1 MRKIIQLFSCMVCG
15 CLLLLAELS
24 AQNYLPFLTKNAEW
38 SRVVTVVGDYDPVY
52 ITSHYAPRG
61 DTIIQNKI
69 FTKLYANTGKAFRID
84 SAQYVGAYIN
94 ESNRVFFIDKGELS
108 PRLLYDFNLP
118 VGWVGE
124 SSPNC
129 NPNALRCVLFRLA
142 SIDTV
147 VYDDHVKRARFNFEI
162 GRKPSNGV
170 FMGRY
175 AYSWIE
181 GIGSTL
187 GFFPDI
193 SNTMFVPVTPQV
205 FLDLL
210 CFKQNDTLLYTHPR
224 LYKGNCFVDI
234 VDDVK
239 TIDASSAINIY
250 PNPTSDQLFIQHDL
264 NLNKNTLSVLIMD
277 VTGRVVLQKLL
288 DASPV
293 QLDVSTIS
301 PGIYF
306 VQILSKEGRMS
317 VFKKIIKSN

>member
-1 MRKIIQLFSCMVCG
+1 MRKMIQLFCWAVGG
-15 CLLLLAELS
+15 CLLLLAEVS
-24 AQNYLPFLTKNAEW
+24 AQNYLPFPTKNAEW
-38 SRVVTVVGDYDPVY
+38 SRVVTVVGDHDPVY
-52 ITSHYAPRG
+52 ITSHYAPKG
-61 DTIIQNKI
+61 DTIIQSKV
-69 FTKLYANTGKAFRID
+69 FAKLYVDTGKAFRID

-94 ESNRVFFIDKGELS
+94 ESNRVFFIDKGELI

-118 VGWVGE
+118 VGWIGE

-147 VYDDHVKRARFNFEI
+147 VYDDQVRRARFNFEI
-162 GRKPSNGV
+162 GRKPDNGV

-210 CFKQNDTLLYTHPR
+210 CFKQNETLLYTHPD

-239 TIDASSAINIY
+239 TIEDPRAINIY
-250 PNPTSDQLFIQHDL
+250 PNPAVEKLFIQHDL
-264 NLNKNTLSVLIMD
+264 NLNKNTSSVLLMD
-277 VTGRVVLQKLL
+277 VMGRVVLQKQL
-288 DASPV
+288 DASLV
-293 QLDVSTIS
+293 QLDVSTMS
-301 PGIYF
+301 PGVYF
-306 VQILSKEGRMS
+306 AQIRSKEGRVS
-317 VFKKIIKSN
+317 LCKKIIKSN

>member
-24 AQNYLPFLTKNAEW
+24 AQNYLPFPTKNAEW

-234 VDDVK
+234 VDDVQ
-239 TIDASSAINIY
+239 TIDDPSAINIY

-277 VTGRVVLQKLL
+277 VTGRVVLQKSL